1 MHDAIVA
8 HLTRL
13 CHACSRL
20 ALLCQASGIIAGCNA
35 SSCGHE
41 CEATTI
47 QLIQRCLYDYTI
59 GEAYTFHPLS
69 IFTPCGDSKGFRS
82 RYAMRTIAMLP
93 VINFR
98 QLCLPLDMQK
108 PDRCVRDLYAWGLSI
123 LPSRS
128 QLASNCACL

>member
-1 MHDAIVA
+1 MHAAGWRCFVRHLVLLQAAMQAVVGTSVKPLPFSLYSDASMTV
-8 HLTRL
+8 
-13 CHACSRL
+13 
-20 ALLCQASGIIAGCNA
+20 
-35 SSCGHE
+35 
-41 CEATTI
+41 
-47 QLIQRCLYDYTI
+47 TI
-59 GEAYTFHPLS
+59 GEGYTFHPLS